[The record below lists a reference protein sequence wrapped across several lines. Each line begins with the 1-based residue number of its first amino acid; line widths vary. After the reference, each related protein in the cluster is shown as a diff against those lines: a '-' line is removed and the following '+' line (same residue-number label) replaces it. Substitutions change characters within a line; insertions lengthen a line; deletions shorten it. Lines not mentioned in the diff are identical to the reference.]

1 MTIAANILT
10 MPIVYYIFGGIPV
23 LSIIGN
29 IVIIP
34 FIGIIMN
41 LSIFSILFFEFS
53 LNITKVIVYINKT
66 LINMVYYILDKLSQ
80 IEIGYIEVE
89 NPSMTYVIIYYVLI
103 FSYMI
108 YRELKTMK
116 EQENEIQGY
125 CL

>member
-1 MTIAANILT
+1 
-10 MPIVYYIFGGIPV
+10 
-23 LSIIGN
+23 
-29 IVIIP
+29 
-34 FIGIIMN
+34 MN

-53 LNITKVIVYINKT
+53 LNITKVIVYVNKT

-89 NPSMTYVIIYYVLI
+89 NPNIKYVIIYYVLI

-108 YRELKTMK
+108 YKELKTMK

-125 CL
+125 SL

>member
-1 MTIAANILT
+1 
-10 MPIVYYIFGGIPV
+10 
-23 LSIIGN
+23 
-29 IVIIP
+29 
-34 FIGIIMN
+34 MN

-53 LNITKVIVYINKT
+53 LNITKVIVYVNKN

-89 NPSMTYVIIYYVLI
+89 NPNIKYVIIYYVLI

-108 YRELKTMK
+108 YKELKTMK

-125 CL
+125 SL